1 MFIAFGQPRF
11 GAPAERNVLI
21 GKYVEQITFR
31 SAGANNLIDC
41 GVNKHSVPPGL
52 GRLLSGD
59 QCLIST
65 TFGKISRR

>member
-21 GKYVEQITFR
+21 DNYVEQITFR

-41 GVNKHSVPPGL
+41 GINYMRSLRDPAAYSLVTNA
-52 GRLLSGD
+52 
-59 QCLIST
+59 
-65 TFGKISRR
+65 